1 MTNLHQLLAICKHP
15 MGVLLFDGFIIL
27 IYYLLT
33 ACMFNFQESMSTTPE
48 FRNLHESHQQI
59 LYKKVMKSSQE
70 PSREVRGGKSSGSW
84 GSLLKGPLPVAL

>member
-1 MTNLHQLLAICKHP
+1 
-15 MGVLLFDGFIIL
+15 
-27 IYYLLT
+27 
-33 ACMFNFQESMSTTPE
+33 MSTTPE